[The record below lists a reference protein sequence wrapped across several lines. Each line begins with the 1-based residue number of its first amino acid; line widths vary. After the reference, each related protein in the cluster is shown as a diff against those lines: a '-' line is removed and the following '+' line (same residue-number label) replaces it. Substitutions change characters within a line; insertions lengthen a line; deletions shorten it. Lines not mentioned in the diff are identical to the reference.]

1 MFMKAAN
8 GSTVINRLPPAN
20 TGALQVVMSCD
31 VSIFSLSLPYLYI
44 CIVGRR

>member
-31 VSIFSLSLPYLYI
+31 VSIFSLSLYRIYI
-44 CIVGRR
+44 YVL